1 MSKPTFRIIL
11 VRTEYEMNLGSAAR
25 LMANFGLS
33 PLYLVKPDCM
43 VGFTARMY
51 AKHAGGLLDKAVVCK
66 TLAEATRGCSLV
78 VGTTGVLRRHKDAL
92 RHPLMLEEFRAR
104 IAIQKWKKSDQIAV
118 LFGAEGNGLTE
129 DEIKACDMLITIPTV
144 HRYPVMNLSHSIAVV
159 LYALAGQEKKLRH
172 RGEAADQKELRA
184 LADTFDMLTSRY
196 SSSLRDPAKV
206 KLAFKRVI
214 GRSVPDRVE
223 VGALMAVLRQAWRE
237 LEKSERKG
245 AQ

>member
-43 VGFTARMY
+43 VGFTAKMY
-51 AKHAGGLLDKAVVCK
+51 AKHAGGLLDKAVVCD
-66 TLAEATRGCSLV
+66 TLAEATKGCRMV

-92 RHPLMLEEFRAR
+92 RHPLMLEEFRES
-104 IAIQKWKKSDQIAV
+104 IASQKWKKSDEIAV
-118 LFGAEGNGLTE
+118 LFGAEGNGLSE
-129 DEIKACDMLITIPTV
+129 SEIKACDMLITIPTV
-144 HRYPVMNLSHSIAVV
+144 HHYPVINLSHSLAVV

-172 RGEAADQKELRA
+172 RGEAADPKSLRA
-184 LADTFDMLTSRY
+184 LADTFDMLTNRY
-196 SSSLRDPAKV
+196 SPHLRDPPKV
-206 KLAFKRVI
+206 KLAFRRVL

-237 LEKSERKG
+237 LERK
-245 AQ
+245 